1 MFLFRGKPLIFAAI
15 ETDSLANLVSQRL
28 DIEILMRQ
36 ILALEQRL
44 SQLTPESPDYT
55 DGKLVPVTLDE
66 LQDRVPI
73 VQWKEFLI
81 RGFGIVG
88 HELNPEVTVLID
100 QEYLMVNIIWAK
112 KVLTYVNL
120 TSRLCLILSPNY
132 WKVRRT
138 QVS

>member
-1 MFLFRGKPLIFAAI
+1 M
-15 ETDSLANLVSQRL
+15 ANLVSQRL

-55 DGKLVPVTLDE
+55 DGKLVPVTLDQ

-73 VQWKEFLI
+73 VQWRDFLI

-100 QEYLMVNIIWAK
+100 QEYLTVRMTMAK
-112 KVLTYVNL
+112 QSYN
-120 TSRLCLILSPNY
+120 
-132 WKVRRT
+132 
-138 QVS
+138 

>member
-1 MFLFRGKPLIFAAI
+1 M
-15 ETDSLANLVSQRL
+15 ANLVSQRL

-55 DGKLVPVTLDE
+55 DGKLVPVTLDQ

-73 VQWKEFLI
+73 VQWRDFLI

-100 QEYLMVNIIWAK
+100 QEYLTVRMTMAK
-112 KVLTYVNL
+112 Q
-120 TSRLCLILSPNY
+120 R
-132 WKVRRT
+132 
-138 QVS
+138 

>member
-1 MFLFRGKPLIFAAI
+1 MTLLYRGKPLIFAAI

-112 KVLTYVNL
+112 NF
-120 TSRLCLILSPNY
+120 
-132 WKVRRT
+132 
-138 QVS
+138 

>member
-1 MFLFRGKPLIFAAI
+1 
-15 ETDSLANLVSQRL
+15 
-28 DIEILMRQ
+28 MRQ

-112 KVLTYVNL
+112 KVNL
-120 TSRLCLILSPNY
+120 C
-132 WKVRRT
+132 
-138 QVS
+138 

>member
-1 MFLFRGKPLIFAAI
+1 M
-15 ETDSLANLVSQRL
+15 ANLVSQRL

-55 DGKLVPVTLDE
+55 DGKLVPVTLDQ

-73 VQWKEFLI
+73 VQWRDFLI

-100 QEYLMVNIIWAK
+100 QEYLTVRMTIAK
-112 KVLTYVNL
+112 QSYN
-120 TSRLCLILSPNY
+120 
-132 WKVRRT
+132 
-138 QVS
+138 

>member
-1 MFLFRGKPLIFAAI
+1 
-15 ETDSLANLVSQRL
+15 
-28 DIEILMRQ
+28 MRQ

-55 DGKLVPVTLDE
+55 DGKLVPVTLDQ

-73 VQWKEFLI
+73 VQWRDFLI

-100 QEYLMVNIIWAK
+100 QEYLTVRMTMAK
-112 KVLTYVNL
+112 QSYN
-120 TSRLCLILSPNY
+120 
-132 WKVRRT
+132 
-138 QVS
+138 

>member
-1 MFLFRGKPLIFAAI
+1 M
-15 ETDSLANLVSQRL
+15 ANLVSQRL

-55 DGKLVPVTLDE
+55 DGKLVPVTLDQ

-73 VQWKEFLI
+73 VQWRDFLI
-81 RGFGIVG
+81 QGFGIVG

-100 QEYLMVNIIWAK
+100 QEYLTVRMTMAK
-112 KVLTYVNL
+112 QSYN
-120 TSRLCLILSPNY
+120 
-132 WKVRRT
+132 
-138 QVS
+138 

>member
-100 QEYLMVNIIWAK
+100 QEYLMVNIILAK
-112 KVLTYVNL
+112 KF
-120 TSRLCLILSPNY
+120 
-132 WKVRRT
+132 
-138 QVS
+138 